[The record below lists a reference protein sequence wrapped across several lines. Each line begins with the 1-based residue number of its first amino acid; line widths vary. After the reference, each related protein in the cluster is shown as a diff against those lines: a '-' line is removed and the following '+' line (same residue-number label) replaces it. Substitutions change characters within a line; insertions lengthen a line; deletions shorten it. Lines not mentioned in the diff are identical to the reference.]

1 MKKNSIRLSIFSL
14 VIVLIISL
22 AFPFGGKSKTQVD
35 ASTKQEGVPAIEN
48 TVTQVT
54 DPKVLDRFNQLSFG
68 IENWGIQSAKTVGAN
83 PGFDFS
89 PDTVDAKG
97 YFIDDNNQVYGK
109 TTHKRGPSNPI
120 SFAVD
125 GVNTG
130 TVSTRTIAITQTIH
144 TIKGHHYQL
153 SYQGLYSE
161 VDKDTSVYRDNNPQI
176 PFKSAPIGSWWK
188 GGRGLIDLYLSNNL
202 TNPPDFREFNSESYQ
217 LKTTSFIGTGE
228 EVTLLVGAL
237 PDFRGVSTVSYSNLA
252 ILDLDQGIEEVRT
265 GVNDL
270 FRDDAHSKLRLSVNQ
285 TDLDAVQDQIDLDLI
300 LDPLVK
306 EFYQKELNKAQSLLD
321 AVNPAIQIEQL
332 VDNPKDVHSYTL
344 IGKSYPEALI
354 RFEGVATLPNPTMP
368 SDDPRMPASYH
379 VRTDAQGNFRME
391 LPKGKF
397 FRAGEVVKGTSMI
410 HGKSAITS
418 VTVQDVVA
426 PQAPTLNEIKDQD
439 AAFTGQAE
447 AGATVSIRNAKQQEV
462 AQAKADASGQFIASI
477 PADKKPLMPYVT
489 YVAVAT
495 DAAGNKSPAS
505 NKQIVQDTT
514 PPEAKAVKHTFQQ
527 GESAPK
533 DPSGLLRD
541 IYDNAGV
548 ESENLTV
555 SYETQPDF
563 SKLGSQVVTVKLEDK
578 AGNYTLIRVPVEIIA
593 SEQGG
598 LSHVGNGNLSSG
610 TGKSLHAGGVS
621 LPSTGDRSMTWAVF
635 LGALLILIALF
646 VLRYRKKNQE

>member
-1 MKKNSIRLSIFSL
+1 MKKNSIRLT
-14 VIVLIISL
+14 IISL
-22 AFPFGGKSKTQVD
+22 VLVVIVSLVFPFGGKNKTQVD

-68 IENWGIQSAKTVGAN
+68 KEHW
-83 PGFDFS
+83 
-89 PDTVDAKG
+89 
-97 YFIDDNNQVYGK
+97 
-109 TTHKRGPSNPI
+109 
-120 SFAVD
+120 
-125 GVNTG
+125 G
-130 TVSTRTIAITQTIH
+130 TVSTGGIEFSSPFKPKTVDAEGYFANNGGDRYGKVAYKQGVSQSITFSVGGVIGGVSTANIGSTQTFH
-144 TIKGHHYQL
+144 TTKGHRYQL
-153 SYQGLYSE
+153 SYEVLASE
-161 VDKDTSVYRDNNPQI
+161 VDYETAINHANNPSLSFENT
-176 PFKSAPIGSWWK
+176 PVGSIHD
-188 GGRGLIDLYLSNNL
+188 GGRSLVDLYQTNDL
-202 TNPPDFREFNSESYQ
+202 TSPPDFREFHSESNE

-228 EVTLLVGAL
+228 EVMLLVGIS
-237 PDFRGVSTVSYSNLA
+237 PDAIGISSVSYSHLA

-270 FRDDAHSKLRLSVNQ
+270 FRDNTHSKLRLSVNQ
-285 TDLDAVQDQIDLDLI
+285 KDLDAVQDQIDLDLI

-306 EFYQKELNKAQSLLD
+306 EFYQKELDKAQSLLD

-354 RFEGVATLPNPTMP
+354 RFEGVETLPNPTMP
-368 SDDPRMPASYH
+368 SDDPRTPASYH

-397 FRAGEVVKGTSMI
+397 FRAGEIVKGTSMI
-410 HGKSAITS
+410 HGKSASTS

-447 AGATVSIRNAKQQEV
+447 AGTTVAILDVNQKEV
-462 AQAKADASGQFIASI
+462 AQVKADEKGQFSVAT
-477 PADKKPLMPYVT
+477 PADKKPLTPYVA

-514 PPEAKAVKHTFQQ
+514 PPEAKAVKHTFRQ
-527 GESAPK
+527 GEAAPK

-548 ESENLTV
+548 ERDNLTV

-578 AGNYTLIRVPVEIIA
+578 AGNLTLIRVPVEIIA

-598 LSHVGNGNLSSG
+598 LSHAENGNLTSG
-610 TGKSLHAGGVS
+610 TGKSLRAGGFS
-621 LPSTGDRSMTWAVF
+621 LPSTGDRNMDWAIV
-635 LGALLILIALF
+635 LGALLLLATSTLLI
-646 VLRYRKKNQE
+646 YRRKQRKQ

>member
-1 MKKNSIRLSIFSL
+1 MKKNQIRFTIFSL
-14 VIVLIISL
+14 VLVLIISL
-22 AFPFGGKSKTQVD
+22 VVPFEGTTKKQVD
-35 ASTKQEGVPAIEN
+35 ASTKKEGIPTIEN
-48 TVTQVT
+48 TITQVT
-54 DPKVLDRFNQLSFG
+54 DPNILNRFNQLQL
-68 IENWGIQSAKTVGAN
+68 EKQNWKAVTSINGYGSLAMFEQTE
-83 PGFDFS
+83 
-89 PDTVDAKG
+89 VDEKG
-97 YFIDDNNQVYGK
+97 YFVNENGIKFGK
-109 TTHKRGPSNPI
+109 VTQKQNSSSQTI
-120 SFAVD
+120 SFLVD
-125 GVNTG
+125 SIMGSPQG
-130 TVSTRTIAITQTIH
+130 TSNVGTIQTFRTV
-144 TIKGHHYQL
+144 KGHLYQL
-153 SYQGLYSE
+153 SYQALHSE
-161 VDKDTSVYRDNNPQI
+161 PNREAANYRVFHPNI
-176 PFKSAPIGSWWK
+176 PFENIPVGSDQS
-188 GGRGLIDLYLSNNL
+188 GGRSRVDLYLSK
-202 TNPPDFREFNSESYQ
+202 TIDRTPDFRENDFESNQ

-228 EVTLLVGAL
+228 EVTVLVGAL
-237 PDFRGVSTVSYSNLA
+237 PDIRGISSVSYSNLT

-306 EFYQKELNKAQSLLD
+306 EFYQKELDKAQSSLD

-354 RFEGVATLPNPTMP
+354 RFEGVETLPNPTMP
-368 SDDPRMPASYH
+368 SDDPRTPASYH

-410 HGKSAITS
+410 HGKSATTS

-447 AGATVSIRNAKQQEV
+447 AGAAVSIRNAKQQEI

-477 PADKKPLMPYVT
+477 PADKKPLTPYVT

-578 AGNYTLIRVPVEIIA
+578 AGNHTLIRVPVEVIA

-598 LSHVGNGNLSSG
+598 SSHAGNGNLSSG
-610 TGKSLHAGGVS
+610 TGNSTHVGGFS
-621 LPSTGDRSMTWAVF
+621 LPSTGDRNIDWAIA
-635 LGALLILIALF
+635 LGAVLILIGSVTF
-646 VLRYRKKNQE
+646 VYRRKKQR

>member
-1 MKKNSIRLSIFSL
+1 LKKNSIRLT
-14 VIVLIISL
+14 IISL
-22 AFPFGGKSKTQVD
+22 VLVVIVSLVFPFGGKNKTQVD

-68 IENWGIQSAKTVGAN
+68 KENWRTVSTDQWELLD
-83 PGFDFS
+83 PFK
-89 PDTVDAKG
+89 PKTVDAEG
-97 YFIDDNNQVYGK
+97 YFVDNDGDRYGK
-109 TTHKRGPSNPI
+109 VTYQQ
-120 SFAVD
+120 
-125 GVNTG
+125 GVSQSITFSIEG
-130 TVSTRTIAITQTIH
+130 VMGRARTADNGSTQTFH
-144 TIKGHHYQL
+144 TIKGHRYQL
-153 SYQGLYSE
+153 SYQVLASE
-161 VDKDTSVYRDNNPQI
+161 FDLETAHKRLDNLDI
-176 PFKSAPIGSWWK
+176 PFENAPVGSAAR
-188 GGRGLIDLYLSNNL
+188 GGRSLVELYQTNDLTS
-202 TNPPDFREFNSESYQ
+202 PPDFREDLAESNE

-228 EVTLLVGAL
+228 EVMLLVGII
-237 PDFRGVSTVSYSNLA
+237 PDQIGISSVSYSHLA

-270 FRDDAHSKLRLSVNQ
+270 FRDNMHSKLRLSVNQ

-306 EFYQKELNKAQSLLD
+306 EFYQKELDKAQSLLD

-354 RFEGVATLPNPTMP
+354 RFEGVETLPNPTMP
-368 SDDPRMPASYH
+368 SDDPRTPASYH

-397 FRAGEVVKGTSMI
+397 FRAGEIVKGTSMI

-447 AGATVSIRNAKQQEV
+447 AGTTVAILDVKQKEV
-462 AQAKADASGQFIASI
+462 AQAKADEKGQFSVAI
-477 PADKKPLMPYVT
+477 PADKQPLTPYVA
-489 YVAVAT
+489 YVAIAT

-514 PPEAKAVKHTFQQ
+514 PPEAKAVKHTFRQ
-527 GESAPK
+527 GEAAPK

-548 ESENLTV
+548 ERDNLTV

-578 AGNYTLIRVPVEIIA
+578 AGNLTLIRVPVEVVPLENGA
-593 SEQGG
+593 SNNPG
-598 LSHVGNGNLSSG
+598 SGNTSAG
-610 TGKSLHAGGVS
+610 TGSSQHIGSFS
-621 LPSTGDRSMTWAVF
+621 LPSTGDEKMTWTVA
-635 LGALLILIALF
+635 LGALFLLAGSTL
-646 VLRYRKKNQE
+646 LAYRRKKQG